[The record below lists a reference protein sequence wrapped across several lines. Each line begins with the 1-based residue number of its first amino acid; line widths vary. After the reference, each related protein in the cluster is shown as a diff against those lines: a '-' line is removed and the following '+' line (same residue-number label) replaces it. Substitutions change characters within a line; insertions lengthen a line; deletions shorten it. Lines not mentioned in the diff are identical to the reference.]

1 MLTSSFPR
9 KKYLYH
15 KTPIEKMARLTKH
28 LAGPEL
34 FIKRDDMTGGLT
46 EGGNKVRKLE
56 YIVADALKMEADTL
70 ITAGAV
76 QSNHCRATL
85 AAAICE
91 GLKCRLLLEE
101 RVPGSYNPQATGNNL
116 LYNLLGA
123 EKIQVVPGGSDLIKE
138 MENEKDGLREQGRK
152 GYVIPVGA
160 SNDLGSLGYVSCAE
174 EILEQSSTQGFDFDY
189 IVCPSGSGGTHSGLL
204 AGFFLLGS
212 GPEIIGIN
220 VSRKEDVQREI
231 ILSLV
236 EKIHKRL
243 NHKTGIDINKIHCLD
258 AYVGPG
264 YSLPTEEMKEAVKL
278 TASVEGILLDPVYSG
293 KAMAGLID
301 LIRQNY
307 FKKKDKILF
316 LHTGGVPALYA
327 YAEIFQ

>member
-9 KKYLYH
+9 KKYLH
-15 KTPIEKMARLTKH
+15 HQTPIEKMVRLTKH
-28 LAGPEL
+28 LAGPEIY
-34 FIKRDDMTGGLT
+34 IKRDDMTGGLT

-56 YIVADALKMEADTL
+56 FIVADALKMKADTL

-85 AAAICE
+85 AAAITE

-101 RVPGSYNPQATGNNL
+101 RVPGSYNPAATGNNL

-123 EKIQVVPGGSDLIKE
+123 ENTRIVPGGTDLMKE
-138 MENEKDGLREQGRK
+138 MELEKAALAATDK
-152 GYVIPVGA
+152 AGYIIPVGA
-160 SNDLGSLGYVSCAE
+160 SNALGSLGYVSCAE
-174 EILEQSSTQGFDFDY
+174 EILEQSTAQEIEFDY
-189 IVCPSGSGGTHSGLL
+189 LICPSGSGGTHSGLV
-204 AGFFLLGS
+204 AGFFIS
-212 GPEIIGIN
+212 GAGPKVFGIN
-220 VSRKEDVQREI
+220 VSRKEEAQKELI
-231 ILSLV
+231 KTLV
-236 EKIHKRL
+236 EKILDLLQHK
-243 NHKTGIDINKIHCLD
+243 KPFVDQTINCFD

-264 YSLPTEEMKEAVKL
+264 YSLPTDQMKEAVKL
-278 TASVEGILLDPVYSG
+278 VASIEGILLDPVYSG

-307 FKKKDKILF
+307 FRPDEKILF

-327 YAEIFQ
+327 YAGIFQ